1 MSPLWLADAYRGRLP
16 ETPHRVL
23 PVYLPTAAASTYSG
37 SSIITKTLPG
47 PPRIAL
53 QPRRPYVLAPVSRV
67 TTCHYM
73 FHMLSIAG
81 GRLVFSAQDA
91 RALTPAGTRRLVPF
105 PYSPP
110 SKHLEPSEA
119 FVNKLRRGFLLR
131 AVLPRQLFQK
141 RLNIM
146 VRMQGPSPLAYCMAV
161 FDEARG
167 RFVRCWR

>member
-1 MSPLWLADAYRGRLP
+1 MLTETITRNAAPSP
-16 ETPHRVL
+16 
-23 PVYLPTAAASTYSG
+23 
-37 SSIITKTLPG
+37 PG
-47 PPRIAL
+47 PSAHGARPRHPPVLRESREHCRAL
-53 QPRRPYVLAPVSRV
+53 LESRCSHEGPYVLAPVSRV

-81 GRLVFSAQDA
+81 GRLVFSPQDA

-110 SKHLEPSEA
+110 STHLEPSEA

-161 FDEARG
+161 FDEAEAGSSDAGGSR
-167 RFVRCWR
+167 